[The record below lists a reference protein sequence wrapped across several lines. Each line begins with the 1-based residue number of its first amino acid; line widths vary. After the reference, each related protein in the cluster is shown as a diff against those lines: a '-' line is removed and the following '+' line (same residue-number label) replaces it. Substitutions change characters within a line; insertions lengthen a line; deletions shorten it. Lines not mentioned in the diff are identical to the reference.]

1 MVKTRKIEIIPNG
14 DKKTII
20 SKLTEITEACTT
32 LSNEISRAAIM
43 NFDNLRKLKEENPD
57 LSSEEINKMV
67 TNQLGMS
74 MRNVGY
80 DISKKYSSTIPS
92 NIRTTLN
99 SNIFKTINKLK
110 NDIFKNKISVP
121 SFTKSNTPIYF
132 NWKNS
137 ITKKEDKYYF
147 NLNGEL
153 SFTIHFGRDRSN
165 NKVIVDRILSG
176 QYKGCDSNVSVK
188 DNKIFLNL
196 SFSFTPEKNETVD
209 PNLCLGIDMGINR
222 PISIARS
229 DDKYISQIE
238 LGESIVGA
246 RLQFQKRRRE
256 LSRGLKFAN
265 GGRGRNEKM
274 KKLDSIRNK
283 EHNYIET
290 INHKLSKSVIDIC
303 KKENIG
309 KIRMEDLTGITKES
323 NEYFLKSWSYYQI
336 ESMIKYKAEESGIQI
351 EYVKSK
357 DTSKM
362 CHCCGVIQNNARSK
376 EDVTKFICQT
386 VDCNLFGKTQ
396 DADINAAK
404 NISKKD
410 GFKEKP
416 NSKKGRIEN
425 WKKKQK
431 ENLTV

>member
-1 MVKTRKIEIIPNG
+1 
-14 DKKTII
+14 
-20 SKLTEITEACTT
+20 
-32 LSNEISRAAIM
+32 
-43 NFDNLRKLKEENPD
+43 
-57 LSSEEINKMV
+57 
-67 TNQLGMS
+67 
-74 MRNVGY
+74 
-80 DISKKYSSTIPS
+80 
-92 NIRTTLN
+92 
-99 SNIFKTINKLK
+99 
-110 NDIFKNKISVP
+110 
-121 SFTKSNTPIYF
+121 
-132 NWKNS
+132 
-137 ITKKEDKYYF
+137 
-147 NLNGEL
+147 
-153 SFTIHFGRDRSN
+153 
-165 NKVIVDRILSG
+165 VDRILSG
-176 QYKGCDSNVSVK
+176 QYKGCDSNISLK
-188 DNKIFLNL
+188 GNKIFLNL

-229 DDKYISQIE
+229 DNKYISQIE

-290 INHKLSKSVIDIC
+290 MNHKLSKSVIDIC

-336 ESMIKYKAEESGIQI
+336 ESMIKYKAEEAGIQI

-410 GFKEKP
+410 GFKDKP

-425 WKKKQK
+425 WKKKQQ